1 MYFDFGNCTINFV
14 S

>member
-1 MYFDFGNCTINFV
+1 MYFDFGICTINFV